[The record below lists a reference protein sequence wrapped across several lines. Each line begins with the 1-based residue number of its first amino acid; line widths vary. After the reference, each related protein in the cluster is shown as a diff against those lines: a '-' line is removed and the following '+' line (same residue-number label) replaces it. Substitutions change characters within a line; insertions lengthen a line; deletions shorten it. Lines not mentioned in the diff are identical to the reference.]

1 MILKNKGEKMS
12 QEMMEQMSSEF
23 NEIYQDLLGLVDEF
37 TEGKVDAVFVYGSY
51 EEQVVSFNAFYEMD
65 EGLYLLSEL
74 ADLGLDLA
82 FDRANQYY
90 QLGASDML
98 RLSEVF
104 QKYGQ
109 EIPTQVKMYYSFKTQ
124 EFSLNYDYELHFS
137 NVKTLSSNDIFK
149 EWFQEEKAKRG
160 QFSSKIEPLLPQENS
175 ESKIKGKEPKLGE
188 IEDRSK
194 KKLSWLNKL
203 FRKES

>member
-1 MILKNKGEKMS
+1 MS

-74 ADLGLDLA
+74 AALGLDLA
-82 FDRANQYY
+82 FDRANQYS

-98 RLSEVF
+98 RLLEVF

-109 EIPTQVKMYYSFKTQ
+109 EIPTQVKMYYSFKTR

-137 NVKTLSSNDIFK
+137 NVETLSSNDIFE
-149 EWFQEEKAKRG
+149 EWFQEEKTKRG
-160 QFSSKIEPLLPQENS
+160 QFSSKIEPLLPQKNTES
-175 ESKIKGKEPKLGE
+175 EIKGKESKPGE
-188 IEDRSK
+188 NEDKSK
-194 KKLSWLNKL
+194 KKSSWLNKL
-203 FRKES
+203 FGKES